1 MPEVDS
7 REREEE
13 KRSRNTVIDFILCSS
28 YVTLFILNYYATD
41 KERFKIKFPIQFGS
55 NRVINPINKRIRRRR
70 SKVLTIRERKG

>member
-7 REREEE
+7 RKREEE

-28 YVTLFILNYYATD
+28 YVTLFILNYYAID

-55 NRVINPINKRIRRRR
+55 NRVINPINKRRRR
-70 SKVLTIRERKG
+70 STELTISERKR